1 MKNPQEPAPD
11 KNHKTNGYAHMLKKS
26 LIISD
31 PLKLLGLEAE
41 QTFQEGGGCGA
52 IFARA
57 GVGKTALLVQLA
69 INGLFQEKQ
78 VLHISLKDPVDKVDL
93 WYKEVFQNITKLH
106 DIKAVGPLWDEIL
119 PYRFIMTFDSTAFTL
134 ERLMNK
140 VDELRT
146 QKIFTAKR
154 IMIDGFSIKDAGMNE
169 LEALKAFARA
179 NSLAIWF
186 TIRGH
191 RGDSQTPDAFS
202 SKFVNQYGDFFDVIL
217 QLSPE
222 KDQIQVKPLK
232 KETANQP
239 HLFLDPST
247 LLIRENRV

>member
-1 MKNPQEPAPD
+1 
-11 KNHKTNGYAHMLKKS
+11 MLKKS
-26 LIISD
+26 LIIRD
-31 PLKLLGLEAE
+31 PLKLLGLETD
-41 QTFQEGGGCGA
+41 QTFQERGCGA

-69 INGLFQEKQ
+69 INSLLQEKP

-93 WYKEVFQNITKLH
+93 WYKEVFQNITKLN
-106 DIKAVGPLWDEIL
+106 DIRPADRLWDEML
-119 PYRFIMTFDSTAFTL
+119 PYRFIMTFESSSFSLD
-134 ERLMNK
+134 RLMDK
-140 VDELRT
+140 IEELRS
-146 QKIFTAKR
+146 QKIFSPKL
-154 IMIDGFSIKDAGMNE
+154 IMIDGFSITDANPEE
-169 LEALKAFARA
+169 LDRLKEFALA
-179 NSLAIWF
+179 NGFIIWF

-191 RGDSQTPDAFS
+191 RGESQAPNTFS
-202 SKFVNQYGDFFDVIL
+202 LEFVNHYGDFFDVIL

-222 KDQIQVKPLK
+222 KDQVQVKPLK

>member
-1 MKNPQEPAPD
+1 
-11 KNHKTNGYAHMLKKS
+11 MLKKS

-41 QTFQEGGGCGA
+41 QTFQEGGCGA

-69 INGLFQEKQ
+69 INSLLQEKR

-106 DIKAVGPLWDEIL
+106 NISAANRLWDEIL
-119 PYRFIMTFDSTAFTL
+119 PYRFIMAFDSSSFSL
-134 ERLMNK
+134 DRLMNK
-140 VDELRT
+140 ITELRS
-146 QKIFTAKR
+146 QEIFTPKL
-154 IMIDGFSIKDAGMNE
+154 IMIDGFSIENAEKNE
-169 LEALKAFARA
+169 LMDLKTFAQT
-179 NSLAIWF
+179 NKDTVWF

-191 RGDSQTPDAFS
+191 RGDSQTPAAFS
-202 SKFVNQYGDFFDVIL
+202 EKFVNQFGEFFDVIL